1 MGVNCLCAF
10 PTPIITLDLVYYD
23 KFRDKL
29 IEHIYDIKSKTKSVL
44 KSNNGGW
51 QSPPLELP
59 HKFGKHRFSN
69 VTTDGL
75 EQFRGGTWTCQVG
88 NLWYNVNPPG
98 AQIDRHTHPGCDL
111 AGVFYVKIPE
121 GECGELE
128 LENPNHFQQFHVL
141 NTMED
146 GLKDKTKCSHSL
158 WFPPEEGLTVIFPSN
173 ILHRVLTNQT
183 KEDRISISWNMK
195 IVEKD

>member
-29 IEHIYDIKSKTKSVL
+29 IEHIYDIRSKTKSVL

-59 HKFGKHRFSN
+59 HEFGKHIFSN
-69 VTTDGL
+69 VNTYGL
-75 EQFRGGTWTCQVG
+75 EQFLGGNWTCQVG

-98 AQIDRHTHPGCDL
+98 AQNDRHTHPGCDL

-121 GECGELE
+121 GECGDLE
-128 LENPNHFQQFHVL
+128 LENPNHFEQFHML
-141 NTMED
+141 NTLED
-146 GLKDKTKCSHSL
+146 GLKDKTKCSHSI
-158 WFPPEEGLTVIFPSN
+158 WYPPNEGETVIFPSN
-173 ILHRVLTNQT
+173 ILHRVLTNNT

-195 IVEKD
+195 IVEK

>member
-10 PTPIITLDLVYYD
+10 PTPIITLDLVYYN
-23 KFRDKL
+23 KFRNEL
-29 IEHIYDIKSKTKSVL
+29 IEHIYKTMETTKSAL

-51 QSPPLELP
+51 QSPPVELP
-59 HKFGKHRFSN
+59 HEFSKHIFAN
-69 VTTDGL
+69 VNNYGL
-75 EQFRGGTWTCQVG
+75 EQFLGERWTCQVG
-88 NLWYNVNPPG
+88 NLWYNVNPTG
-98 AQIDRHTHPGCDL
+98 ASNDRHTHPGCDL

-121 GECGELE
+121 GECGDLE
-128 LENPNHFQQFHVL
+128 LENPNHYPQFHML

-158 WFPPEEGLTVIFPSN
+158 WFPPDEGETVIFPSN
-173 ILHRVLTNQT
+173 ILHRVLTNNT

-195 IVEKD
+195 IVEK